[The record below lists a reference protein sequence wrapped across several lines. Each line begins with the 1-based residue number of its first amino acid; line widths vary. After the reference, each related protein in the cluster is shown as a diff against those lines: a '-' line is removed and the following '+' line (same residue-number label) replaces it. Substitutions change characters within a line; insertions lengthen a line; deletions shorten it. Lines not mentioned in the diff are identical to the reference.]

1 MRQRPCYFCDFKYL
15 PGMRLFD
22 FAFLPNYPEPLE
34 RLAGLAR
41 PEPWGKGLRY
51 LKSYF
56 NQVYD
61 RAYGTPCMAA
71 SKDGTHQCFHTG
83 LYSAQFRPIY
93 AVFTKNER
101 PDAQPWFFRGFAIEG
116 SRGLGEVLAELWE
129 ELPVPPAFNSNPG
142 ELILMSEE
150 VSRDV
155 DWEHLVLDFVHR
167 WPKDWLDRTFG
178 GRIVLQDI
186 RGWERED
193 ASAYFSELRDAIRAE
208 HALLRTLIADAQ
220 EMFAVTLRRHRSD
233 CRAAIPLWMGKEGR
247 IGWGLPL
254 ASRDVESPDVVL
266 ALERDADGF
275 AMATSVLT
283 PEMAYNNARVF
294 GRPESPWLNAAT
306 QPFSERKSI
315 PRSDKR

>member
-1 MRQRPCYFCDFKYL
+1 
-15 PGMRLFD
+15 MRLFD

-56 NQVYD
+56 NQVFD
-61 RAYGTPCMAA
+61 RAFGTSHMAA

-83 LYSAQFRPIY
+83 LYSSQFRPIY

-116 SRGLGEVLAELWE
+116 SRGLGEVLADLWE
-129 ELPVPPAFNSNPG
+129 ELPSPVQFYTHPK
-142 ELILMSEE
+142 ELILRSDE
-150 VSRDV
+150 VERGV

-178 GRIVLQDI
+178 GRIVMQDI

-208 HALLRTLIADAQ
+208 HALLRTLISDAQ
-220 EMFAVTLRRHRSD
+220 EMYAVSMRRHRAD
-233 CRAAIPLWMGKEGR
+233 YRTAIPLWMGKDGC

-254 ASRDVESPDVVL
+254 ASRDVETPDVVL
-266 ALERDADGF
+266 ALEGSPASGVS
-275 AMATSVLT
+275 AKSVLT

-294 GRPESPWLNAAT
+294 GRPESPWLLAAT
-306 QPFSERKSI
+306 QPYGERKVL
-315 PRSDKR
+315 PRTDRR

>member
-1 MRQRPCYFCDFKYL
+1 
-15 PGMRLFD
+15 MRLFD

-41 PEPWGKGLRY
+41 TEPWGKGLRY

-56 NQVYD
+56 NQVFD
-61 RAYGTPCMAA
+61 RVYGTPLLA
-71 SKDGTHQCFHTG
+71 SSADGTHQCFHTG
-83 LYSAQFRPIY
+83 LYSSQFRPIY

-116 SRGLGEVLAELWE
+116 SRGLGEVIAELWD
-129 ELPVPPAFNSNPG
+129 ELPPAPAFHASVDD
-142 ELILMSEE
+142 LVLTADE
-150 VSRDV
+150 VSHEV

-186 RGWERED
+186 RGWEREE
-193 ASAYFSELRDAIRAE
+193 ASAYFGELREAIRAE

-220 EMFAVTLRRHRSD
+220 EMHLVCMRRHRSD
-233 CRAAIPLWMGKEGR
+233 YKTAIPLWMGKESR
-247 IGWGLPL
+247 IGFGLPL
-254 ASRDVESPDVVL
+254 ASRDVELPDVVL
-266 ALERDADGF
+266 ALDRASDGI
-275 AMATSVLT
+275 ARATAILT

-294 GRPESPWLNAAT
+294 GRPESAWLFAAT
-306 QPFSERKSI
+306 QPKAERRSV
-315 PRSDKR
+315 PRTDRR